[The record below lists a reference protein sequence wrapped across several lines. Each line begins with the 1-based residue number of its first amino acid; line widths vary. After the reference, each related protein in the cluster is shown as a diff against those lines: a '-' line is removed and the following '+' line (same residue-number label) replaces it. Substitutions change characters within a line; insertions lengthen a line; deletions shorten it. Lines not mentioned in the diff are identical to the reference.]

1 MGTLK
6 DKIDSYNAAKLQK
19 VPADIL
25 ATMAQATEE
34 LKRSG
39 IEEGALKTGDTM
51 PDFELPNQ
59 HGERRRLSDYL
70 AKSPVVLNIYRGGW
84 CPYCNMEMK
93 ALHDVLPDIESRG
106 AQLVGMAPETPD
118 KAMSTAER
126 HDIAIDILSDAGN
139 RVAEQIGLVF
149 ELPEALRPI
158 YEQFGTDLAAYNGDD
173 SFKLPVPATYIIGQ
187 DGVIVFDFVNADYTQ
202 RLEPSEIVARLD
214 SLAMESVRPLKSAAG
229 S

>member
-1 MGTLK
+1 MGALK
-6 DKIDSYNAAKLQK
+6 EKIAAYDAAKQVK
-19 VPADIL
+19 VPAEIL
-25 ATMAQATEE
+25 ATMDQATEE

-39 IEEGALKTGDTM
+39 IEDRALRTGDTV

-70 AKSPVVLNIYRGGW
+70 AKSRVVLNIYRGGW

-106 AQLVGMAPETPD
+106 ARLVGMAPETPE
-118 KAMSTAER
+118 KAMSMAER
-126 HDIAIDILSDAGN
+126 HDIAIDILSDQGN
-139 RVAEQIGLVF
+139 QVAEQMGLVF

-158 YEQFGTDLAAYNGDD
+158 YEQFGTDLEAYNGDD

-187 DGVIVFDFVNADYTQ
+187 DGVIAYDFVNADYTQ
-202 RLEPSEIVARLD
+202 RLEPSEIVAKLD
-214 SLAMESVRPLKSAAG
+214 TL
-229 S
+229 

>member
-1 MGTLK
+1 MGALK
-6 DKIDSYNAAKLQK
+6 DEIDAYNAAKQEK
-19 VPADIL
+19 VPAEIL

-39 IEEGALKTGDTM
+39 VEDRALKTGDTM

-93 ALHDVLPDIESRG
+93 ALRDALAEIESHG
-106 AQLVGMAPETPD
+106 AQLVGLAPETPD

-126 HDIAIDILSDAGN
+126 HGIAIDILSDAGN
-139 RVAEQIGLVF
+139 KVAEQMGLVF
-149 ELPEALRPI
+149 ELPQALRPI
-158 YEQFGTDLAAYNGDD
+158 YEKFGTDLADYNGDD

-187 DGVIVFDFVNADYTQ
+187 DGVIVYDFVNADYTL
-202 RLEPSEIVARLD
+202 RLEPSEIVAK
-214 SLAMESVRPLKSAAG
+214 LATL
-229 S
+229 